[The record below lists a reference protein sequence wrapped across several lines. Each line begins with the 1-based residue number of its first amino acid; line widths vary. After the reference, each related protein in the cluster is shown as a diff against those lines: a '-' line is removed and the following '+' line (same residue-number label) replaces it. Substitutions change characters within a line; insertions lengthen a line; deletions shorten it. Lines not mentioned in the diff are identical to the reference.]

1 MSSIHADRFQNAPIS
16 SEGDP
21 DATLTELIR
30 RSGLGDEH
38 AFTRFFELVFPIVF
52 AVVLRILRDPSEA
65 EDVTLEVFVQ
75 SWEQAGR
82 FDRSRASGSTWLQ
95 MIARSRAT
103 DRIRARHRQRRF
115 GDSLPFDPVDLPASS
130 DTPEAAYRRSELEM
144 VLRAAIRRLP
154 QDQRQLIELAYF
166 EGRSRTEIARVL
178 KQPLGTVKTRIRRA
192 KANLRAAVD
201 PER

>member
-1 MSSIHADRFQNAPIS
+1 MPSIHADR
-16 SEGDP
+16 GL

-75 SWEQAGR
+75 MWSQARR
-82 FDRSRASGSTWLQ
+82 FDRSRASVSTWLQ

-103 DRIRARHRQRRF
+103 DRIRARHRESRF
-115 GDSLPFDPVDLPASS
+115 GGSLVLDPVDLPANS
-130 DTPEAAYRRSELEM
+130 DTPEAAYRRSELAM
-144 VLRAAIRRLP
+144 ILRGAIRRLP
-154 QDQRQLIELAYF
+154 RDQRQLIEIAYF
-166 EGRSRTEIARVL
+166 EGRSHTEMARAL

-192 KANLRAAVD
+192 MANLRAAVD